1 MRGKVLSTVLVRIEP
16 DCRLGKRVKYV
27 VEFAE
32 EARERDVA
40 IVVQGGMAE
49 DEDSVLFR
57 KRSGYGQEWMGCEG
71 DVNGCSGM
79 EIMVQT

>member
-1 MRGKVLSTVLVRIEP
+1 LVRIVL
-16 DCRLGKRVKYV
+16 DHRVWKRIKYV

-40 IVVQGGMAE
+40 VVVQGGMAE

-57 KRSGYGQEWMGCEG
+57 KRSDYGQEWMGCEG

-79 EIMVQT
+79 EIMVRTQGGLD